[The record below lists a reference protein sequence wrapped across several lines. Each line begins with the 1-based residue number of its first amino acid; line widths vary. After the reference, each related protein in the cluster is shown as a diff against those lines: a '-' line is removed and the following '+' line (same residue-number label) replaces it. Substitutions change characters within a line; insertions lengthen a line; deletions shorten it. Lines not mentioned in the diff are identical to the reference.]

1 MLDSK
6 ETTQIIQSR
15 DLNWTSR
22 LDRVLSTKKMGKFVD
37 GIFLTVFFGF
47 FIIPILFI
55 FVYALLNWGAI
66 DIAVLNNPISGS
78 ARFNEM
84 IIALLRSL
92 LVGGIVVLID
102 ILIGLPMALILARR
116 EFRGKRILDTLVDLP
131 LAVPTAAL
139 GFSIYLFWG
148 SPNGIASIF
157 GINQNIVQVLAGSAR
172 GGGLIDE
179 GLLMIILVHVVF
191 TYPYITR
198 NLKVVILNV
207 DEAYEHAARS
217 LGAQKYTIFRTI
229 TGPLMKEGL
238 IAGAILAFAR
248 SLGETGATLMVYGTD
263 ATAPIQIVSLR
274 NLGQFHGAAFL
285 SMILVAISLFLLFLV
300 KVITRK
306 VGLPIQKV
314 WYGFEKFL
322 SKRSLKITRDTLV
335 LIIFFSVVLI
345 PALFIIFYL
354 GTHFTGVEGAFYK
367 VFFDP
372 DNKWA
377 SIWMNLLN
385 SLSIAGIATLLNL
398 LIGIPLAF
406 MIVRRNWGKFN
417 NVLDTIVDI
426 PLTIPSSAL
435 GFSLFLFWGTL
446 GPFGPNGIIKFP
458 NGIFSPGY
466 ALIVI
471 VHVVFTLPYMVR
483 VLVAVITN
491 LEPGYEE
498 ASRTLGATSF
508 ATFRNVTLPLIKN
521 GLIAGSIMV
530 FTRSLGETGATV
542 VVMGLVRTIPVTIV
556 DWVEAMELEAAAFAS
571 FILIVLSFIL
581 ILILRRV
588 TGKEKGLV

>member
-1 MLDSK
+1 LLK
-6 ETTQIIQSR
+6 EEIATGKIETR
-15 DLNWTSR
+15 EMDFTSR
-22 LDRVLSTKKMGKFVD
+22 LDRKLSTTKVRKTVD
-37 GIFLTVFFGF
+37 AIFLVVFFAF
-47 FIIPILFI
+47 FIIPILYI
-55 FVYALLNWGAI
+55 FVYSLFNWSAI
-66 DIAVLNNPISGS
+66 DFAIINNPISGS
-78 ARFNEM
+78 TRLNEM
-84 IIALLRSL
+84 GIALLRSL
-92 LVGGIVVLID
+92 FVAGLVVLID

-116 EFRGKRILDTLVDLP
+116 DFRGKKLLDTLVDLP

-139 GFSIYLFWG
+139 GFSIFLFWG
-148 SPNGIASIF
+148 SSSGIAPLF
-157 GINQNIVQVLAGSAR
+157 GIQQNLLEVLVGSSR
-172 GGGLIDE
+172 GGGLIEE
-179 GLLMIILVHVVF
+179 GLIMIILVHVVF

-198 NLKVVILNV
+198 NLKVVIMNI
-207 DEAYEHAARS
+207 DESFENAARS
-217 LGAQKYTIFRTI
+217 LGAQRFTVFRTI

-248 SLGETGATLMVYGTD
+248 SLGETGATLMVYGTA

-306 VGLPIQKV
+306 VGLPIQRV
-314 WYGFEKFL
+314 WHGFEKFL
-322 SKRSLKITRDTLV
+322 SKKPLRITRDTLV
-335 LIIFFSVVLI
+335 MLIFFSVILI
-345 PALFIIFYL
+345 PALYSIVYL
-354 GTHFTGVEGAFYK
+354 SAHFGGVEGAFYK
-367 VFFDP
+367 IFYGS

-385 SLSIAGIATLLNL
+385 SLSIAGIATLFNI

-406 MIVRRNWGKFN
+406 MIVRRKWGKFN
-417 NVLDTIVDI
+417 SILDTIVDI

-446 GPFGPNGIIKFP
+446 GPFGPNGVL
-458 NGIFSPGY
+458 NPGY
-466 ALIVI
+466 GLICI
-471 VHVVFTLPYMVR
+471 VHIVFTMPYMVR

-498 ASRTLGATSF
+498 ASRTLGAPAFT
-508 ATFRNVTLPLIKN
+508 TFRNITLPLIKN
-521 GLIAGSIMV
+521 GLLAGAIMV

-556 DWVEAMELEAAAFAS
+556 DWVEAMEFEAAAFAS
-571 FILIVLSFIL
+571 FILIIFSFIL
-581 ILILRRV
+581 ILLLRNV
-588 TGKEKGLV
+588 TQREKRLQ

>member
-6 ETTQIIQSR
+6 KLPQTVHTKKI
-15 DLNWTSR
+15 DLESR
-22 LDRVLSTKKMGKFVD
+22 LDRLLSTKKASKIAD
-37 GIFLTVFFGF
+37 GIFLGIF
-47 FIIPILFI
+47 FIFFITPILFI
-55 FVYALLNWGAI
+55 FVFALLNWGAI
-66 DIAVLNNPISGS
+66 DAAIFNNFISGS
-78 ARFNEM
+78 ARFTEM
-84 IIALLRSL
+84 LIALLRSL

-116 EFRGKRILDTLVDLP
+116 EFRGKKLLDTLVDLP

-139 GFSIYLFWG
+139 GFSIFLFWG
-148 SPNGIASIF
+148 SPNGIAPLF
-157 GINQNIVQVLAGSAR
+157 GITPNPIEILAGSAR
-172 GGGLIDE
+172 GGGLVDE
-179 GLLMIILVHVVF
+179 GIIMIILVHVVF

-198 NLKVVILNV
+198 NLKVIIQSI
-207 DEAYEHAARS
+207 DESYEHAARS
-217 LGAQKYTIFRTI
+217 LGAQKYTVFRTI

-248 SLGETGATLMVYGTD
+248 SLGETGATLMVYGID

-285 SMILVAISLFLLFLV
+285 SMILVTISLFLLFLV
-300 KVITRK
+300 KVITRR

-314 WYGFEKFL
+314 WHGFEKFL
-322 SKRSLKITRDTLV
+322 SKRSLKISRDVIVMLIFFF
-335 LIIFFSVVLI
+335 IIFI

-354 GTHFTGVEGAFYK
+354 FTHFTGVEGAFYK
-367 VFFDP
+367 VFFEL

-377 SIWMNLLN
+377 SIWINLLN
-385 SLSIAGIATLLNL
+385 SLSIAGIATLFNI

-417 NVLDTIVDI
+417 SILDTIVDI
-426 PLTIPSSAL
+426 PLTVPSSAL

-446 GPFGPNGIIKFP
+446 GPFGPSGLIKLP
-458 NGIFSPGY
+458 NGIFTPGY
-466 ALIVI
+466 ALICI
-471 VHVVFTLPYMVR
+471 VHIVFTLPYMVR
-483 VLVAVITN
+483 ILVAVITN

-508 ATFRNVTLPLIKN
+508 STFRKITLPLIKY
-521 GLIAGSIMV
+521 GLIAGAIMV

-556 DWVEAMELEAAAFAS
+556 DWVEALELEAAAFAS
-571 FILIVLSFIL
+571 FILIVLSFFL

-588 TGKEKGLV
+588 TGKEKQI